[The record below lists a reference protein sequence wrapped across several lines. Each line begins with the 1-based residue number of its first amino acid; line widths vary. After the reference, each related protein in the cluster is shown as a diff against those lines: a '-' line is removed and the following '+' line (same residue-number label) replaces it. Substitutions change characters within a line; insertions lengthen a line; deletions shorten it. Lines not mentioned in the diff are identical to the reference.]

1 MPSKKFKIK
10 LILTIILFIITI
22 CLVGYFINDQILLTR
37 RVNDL
42 TSDINRV
49 NQSNINNT
57 NTNNN
62 TSSTVNN

>member
-10 LILTIILFIITI
+10 LISTIILFIITI
-22 CLVGYFINDQILLTR
+22 YLVGYFINDQILLTR

-57 NTNNN
+57 STNNN
-62 TSSTVNN
+62 TSSIVNN